1 MPEKPKMIEVNT
13 STTLTSVVS
22 RILGDFAFMV
32 VSDELNNVPTA
43 PEWLQG
49 TMSYRGPMQG
59 ALNCW
64 CTRPFALELS
74 ANLLGLDPS
83 DGDAVV
89 QSQDALREFMNVLC
103 GNLMTE
109 RYGAE
114 AVFDLSIP
122 AVQET
127 LSSPMLSGVAEHDR
141 CMVEVDDAPLIVEHR
156 IDL

>member
-1 MPEKPKMIEVNT
+1 MLEVNT

-32 VSDELNNVPTA
+32 VSEELDSMPTA
-43 PEWLQG
+43 PEWLEG

-59 ALNCW
+59 SLNCW
-64 CTRPFALELS
+64 CTRPFALELA
-74 ANLLGLDPS
+74 ANLLGVDPS
-83 DGDAVV
+83 DGNAVV
-89 QSQDALREFMNVLC
+89 ETQDALREFMNVLC

-122 AVQET
+122 DVQET
-127 LSSPMLSGVAEHDR
+127 LSSPVLSGVAQHDR
-141 CMVEVDDAPLIVEHR
+141 CLVVVDDAPLIVEHR
-156 IDL
+156 INL